1 MRSLKIAVVVLCL
14 VVPMVAGSPHT
25 NSFTFSTISLPIY
38 PHGINPTRGIVGDF
52 CCVTD
57 SFGDTND
64 FIGFIQGQGPFNFLL
79 LQPSGAATSY
89 ATGINAS
96 GDVVGGFCTASD
108 PCAELVGEHGYEFE
122 GVEFGGPIFNQIDYP
137 GASSTTANGINNAGV
152 IVGTYCLSEA
162 ACPWDGGDH
171 GFMDSG
177 GTFTAINYPGA
188 TTTSALAINT
198 FGVVVGAYNSGSQL
212 HAYILSAGVYT
223 TIDPPGA
230 VSAEAEGINSSGEV
244 VGTYLDGSNKTHGF
258 TYVSGVFTNVD
269 VPGALITTTTG
280 IDDQGEIVGSYQVAS
295 GAYIG
300 YGGKSQ

>member
-1 MRSLKIAVVVLCL
+1 
-14 VVPMVAGSPHT
+14 
-25 NSFTFSTISLPIY
+25 
-38 PHGINPTRGIVGDF
+38 
-52 CCVTD
+52 
-57 SFGDTND
+57 
-64 FIGFIQGQGPFNFLL
+64 
-79 LQPSGAATSY
+79 
-89 ATGINAS
+89 
-96 GDVVGGFCTASD
+96 
-108 PCAELVGEHGYEFE
+108 
-122 GVEFGGPIFNQIDYP
+122 
-137 GASSTTANGINNAGV
+137 
-152 IVGTYCLSEA
+152 
-162 ACPWDGGDH
+162 
-171 GFMDSG
+171 
-177 GTFTAINYPGA
+177 
-188 TTTSALAINT
+188 
-198 FGVVVGAYNSGSQL
+198 VVVGAYNSGSQL